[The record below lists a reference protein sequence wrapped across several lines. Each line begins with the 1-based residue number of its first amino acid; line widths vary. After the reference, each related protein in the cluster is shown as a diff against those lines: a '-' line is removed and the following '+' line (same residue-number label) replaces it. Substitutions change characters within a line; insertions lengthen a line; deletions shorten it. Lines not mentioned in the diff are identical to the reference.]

1 MGDLI
6 AWAFLSALMLYA
18 GLGAPKNAPFFRLL
32 MLWFAIAL
40 TALEVLDLHGSSPH
54 WTKWPIVAVAIALG
68 IASFVRDENGQRTRY
83 GLLWATVIGALRR
96 RA

>member
-6 AWAFLSALMLYA
+6 VWAVLSALMLYVA
-18 GLGAPKNAPFFRLL
+18 VGAPKNAPFFRLL
-32 MLWFAIAL
+32 MLWFAIVLAG
-40 TALEVLDLHGSSPH
+40 LEVLDLRGSSAH

-83 GLLWATVIGALRR
+83 ALLWATVIGALRR
-96 RA
+96 GA